1 MREGWCYKKLG
12 EVATYVNGFA
22 FKPEQWTDEGMPI
35 VRIQNL
41 NNPSAPYNYCT
52 EKLSDQ
58 YLIKKGDILISWS
71 ASLGAY
77 EWQQDD
83 AYLNQHI
90 FKVVFDK
97 LPIDKYYLK
106 YAVESR
112 LEDMKKQVHGATMQ
126 HITKKNFDNILIP
139 YPEVSTQQQIA
150 SELDLLSHILD
161 QKRQQL
167 KEYDAL
173 AESIFYDMFGDPVEN
188 PKGWEKKKLGDI
200 CSQIKDGVHAKP
212 QYVDFGVPFVSV
224 ININKGVLNL
234 SDCKYVSQEAY
245 AKMSKSF
252 KAEKG
257 DILYSKVGA
266 TYGIPALVD
275 TDQEF
280 GLYVSVSLLKPKREI
295 VLPLF
300 LKISMGLRYIKDQA
314 DKGIKG
320 IGVPDLHLSVIKEFQ
335 VLLPPLT
342 LQRSFA
348 SKIQSIEHQKQLL
361 RASIKETEMLF
372 QSRMDYWFNG

>member
-1 MREGWCYKKLG
+1 MREGWTYQNFEKCIEKVKYTTKIASSDFHLG
-12 EVATYVNGFA
+12 SKYPIISQEEDYISGYWDKEEDVFHITKPVVIFGDHTRVLKYVDMDFVLGA
-22 FKPEQWTDEGMPI
+22 DGVKILQPI
-35 VRIQNL
+35 DNL
-41 NNPSAPYNYCT
+41 NA
-52 EKLSDQ
+52 KFL
-58 YLIKKGDILISWS
+58 
-71 ASLGAY
+71 
-77 EWQQDD
+77 
-83 AYLNQHI
+83 
-90 FKVVFDK
+90 
-97 LPIDKYYLK
+97 KYYLQA
-106 YAVESR
+106 YQIPNLGYSR
-112 LEDMKKQVHGATMQ
+112 HYK
-126 HITKKNFDNILIP
+126 ILKDINVPIP
-139 YPEVSTQQQIA
+139 PLTTQQQIV

-348 SKIQSIEHQKQLL
+348 SKIRSIEHQKQLL